1 MPEPTD
7 SPSAMPPDTVMQQD
21 LASDATGSEPTP
33 TATPTPAAGGA
44 FGAHRTDI
52 HTLGARRPLL
62 EWTIYAGA
70 MAIGVAILAGPLLG
84 QALTADT
91 SHISAVIGML
101 FLAAVA
107 KNFLDMR
114 FIARQVALAEAQ
126 VRQLQATNNIA
137 AFLKDSEPSLFR
149 DHIANL
155 YEVFRRDVNISQD
168 NLVTLM
174 QTRLL
179 SRTRVVEFASGV
191 LVTLGLVGTIIGLIA
206 SAGGLGQV
214 FDAAAQAT
222 GSAAG
227 SGGGPGGGDGILEGM
242 RQTLNGMGIAFYTT
256 LMGAIL
262 GGVCL
267 RLLSS
272 LVDAAIDHIVSR
284 IAELTEVYILPIL
297 RRAARINEEYQ
308 KHQRDAALAVGQSI
322 VE

>member
-21 LASDATGSEPTP
+21 LSPNAGPESAP
-33 TATPTPAAGGA
+33 TPTPAAAA

-52 HTLGARRPLL
+52 HALGARRPLL

-84 QALTADT
+84 QALAADT
-91 SHISAVIGML
+91 SHISAVIGVL

-107 KNFLDMR
+107 KNFFDMR

-126 VRQLQATNNIA
+126 VRQLQETNNIA
-137 AFLKDSEPSLFR
+137 AFLKDSQPSLFR

-222 GSAAG
+222 DTDTGS
-227 SGGGPGGGDGILEGM
+227 GGDGILEGM

-297 RRAARINEEYQ
+297 RRAARINEEHQ
-308 KHQRDAALAVGQSI
+308 KHQRDAALAAGQNPFD
-322 VE
+322 

>member
-1 MPEPTD
+1 MPDPTET
-7 SPSAMPPDTVMQQD
+7 SSAMPPGAVM
-21 LASDATGSEPTP
+21 SEPLDGEPAPIDPPAAVTPTP
-33 TATPTPAAGGA
+33 TPSASGP
-44 FGAHRTDI
+44 FGAHRTDLNA
-52 HTLGARRPLL
+52 LGTRRPLL
-62 EWTIYAGA
+62 EWSIYAGA
-70 MAIGVAILAGPLLG
+70 MALGVAILAGPLLG
-84 QALTADT
+84 QALAADT
-91 SHISAVIGML
+91 SHISAVIGVL

-126 VRQLQATNNIA
+126 VRQLQDTNNIA

-155 YEVFRRDVNISQD
+155 YEVFRRDINISQD

-222 GSAAG
+222 DATAA
-227 SGGGPGGGDGILEGM
+227 SGEGDGILEGM

-267 RLLSS
+267 RLLAS
-272 LVDAAIDHIVSR
+272 LVDTAIDHIVSR

-297 RRAARINEEYQ
+297 RRAARINEEHQ
-308 KHQRDAALAVGQSI
+308 KHQRDTALAEGRTI
-322 VE
+322 TD